1 MAMALELLKKQM
13 DEMDKKLIQITSDL
27 DKKKKLIEELE
38 GNYEKIKRELDSE
51 RLLFISLEDNKTYL
65 NEVKTETELNYKQIN
80 DAASTLLDILKSKT
94 DKI

>member
-1 MAMALELLKKQM
+1 MALELLKKQM

-38 GNYEKIKRELDSE
+38 GTYEKIKKELEGE
-51 RLLFISLEDNKTYL
+51 RVLFTSLEDNKKYL